1 MTFEALFDRIGDER
15 FHLKIRSR
23 KIDRLQMK
31 HWAPE
36 KSLVYVRRLPCRDE
50 CQMKP
55 IVAMILAA
63 SVASCLTGSKR
74 QVLRSKN
81 AVAAALISLHLIS
94 LHLISLHAVSPVAA
108 QTPADIARAARG
120 LPESM
125 DLQTELP
132 LLNPDA
138 ADEPRD
144 LSTDLVRVLL
154 WTAVIAG
161 AGVLAYYIYE
171 VLPAGAARRQR
182 WDQFADGADGAVSGA
197 DAAARAAA
205 DELAAQG
212 RFVEAMHVL
221 LLQGLDEMR
230 MRLDLRF
237 ADSLTSREIV
247 SRANAPAGAK
257 AALRDIIRW
266 VEGAYFGD
274 HPVDRNDYDACRR
287 SYLALDSSL
296 RAGGRE

>member
-1 MTFEALFDRIGDER
+1 
-15 FHLKIRSR
+15 
-23 KIDRLQMK
+23 
-31 HWAPE
+31 
-36 KSLVYVRRLPCRDE
+36 
-50 CQMKP
+50 MKP
-55 IVAMILAA
+55 TIAMILAT
-63 SVASCLTGSKR
+63 SRSGCLAGF
-74 QVLRSKN
+74 
-81 AVAAALISLHLIS
+81 II
-94 LHLISLHAVSPVAA
+94 LHAISAAAA
-108 QTPADIARAARG
+108 QTPAEIARAARG
-120 LPESM
+120 IPESM
-125 DLQTELP
+125 DLQTNLP
-132 LLNPDA
+132 LL
-138 ADEPRD
+138 EPSDLDITRD
-144 LSTDLVRVLL
+144 SSAGLNDGLMRILL
-154 WTAVIAG
+154 WIAVAAG

-171 VLPAGAARRQR
+171 VLPAGRARRQG
-182 WDQFADGADGAVSGA
+182 WDQLAEGGAAASGA

-257 AALRDIIRW
+257 TALRDIIRW
-266 VEGAYFGD
+266 VEMAYFGD

-287 SYLALDSSL
+287 SYVALDGSL

>member
-1 MTFEALFDRIGDER
+1 MN
-15 FHLKIRSR
+15 
-23 KIDRLQMK
+23 
-31 HWAPE
+31 
-36 KSLVYVRRLPCRDE
+36 
-50 CQMKP
+50 P
-55 IVAMILAA
+55 IVAMIRRASMAGCLA
-63 SVASCLTGSKR
+63 GFGR
-74 QVLRSKN
+74 RVLPSRHQRSRNVRSRN
-81 AVAAALISLHLIS
+81 AVAVILVSLHV
-94 LHLISLHAVSPVAA
+94 ASPGVILLCAASPAAA

-120 LPESM
+120 LPESL

-132 LLNPDA
+132 LLRPDA
-138 ADEPRD
+138 LEVTEESPQGVSAGLMRI
-144 LSTDLVRVLL
+144 LL
-154 WTAVIAG
+154 WTAVAAG

-171 VLPAGAARRQR
+171 VLPAGAGRRQG
-182 WDQFADGADGAVSGA
+182 WDQFADADSAEARGA

-247 SRANAPAGAK
+247 GRATAPAGAK

-266 VEGAYFGD
+266 VEMAYFGD

-287 SYLALDSSL
+287 SYVALDGSL